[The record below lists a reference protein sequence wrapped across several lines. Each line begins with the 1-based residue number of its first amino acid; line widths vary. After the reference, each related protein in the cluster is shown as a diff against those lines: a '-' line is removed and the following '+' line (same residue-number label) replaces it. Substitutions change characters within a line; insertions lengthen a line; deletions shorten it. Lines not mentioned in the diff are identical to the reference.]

1 MSGANHR
8 GTVSGANHT
17 STVNGANRTSTLP
30 AGLELGDTARRI
42 LCAAAELFATRG
54 FHGTSMRELAD
65 ASELRAPSIY
75 EHFGSKEQL
84 LDRLIVVGRDVAIV
98 ELDRAAAAAGPTPPE
113 RLDAAVTTLVGIHT
127 TWPALMRVLTD
138 DVHGVGA
145 STLHTAAAARLELSL
160 RLGQILTDGEV
171 SGDFRVGNLV
181 ATVAAVHGLLIRI
194 PHWFTPGED
203 YGVDD
208 LTRDYRQLVR
218 AMLHVR

>member
-1 MSGANHR
+1 MSGANH
-8 GTVSGANHT
+8 TTSASGAAPIHGET
-17 STVNGANRTSTLP
+17 ATLP
-30 AGLELGDTARRI
+30 PGLELGDTARRI
-42 LCAAAELFATRG
+42 LCAAVELFATRG

-65 ASELRAPSIY
+65 ASGLRAPSIY

-84 LDRLIVVGRDVAIV
+84 LVELIAIGRDVAIV
-98 ELDRAAAAAGPTPPE
+98 GLDHAAADAEPTPPE
-113 RLDAAVTTLVGIHT
+113 RLDAAVTTLVAIHT

-138 DVHGVGA
+138 DVHGVGER
-145 STLHTAAAARLELSL
+145 TVHTAAAARLELSL
-160 RLGQILTDGEV
+160 RLGQILAEGET
-171 SGDFRVGNLV
+171 SGDFDVGNLV

-208 LTRDYRQLVR
+208 LTRDYRRLVR

>member
-1 MSGANHR
+1 MHGEP
-8 GTVSGANHT
+8 T
-17 STVNGANRTSTLP
+17 TLP
-30 AGLELGDTARRI
+30 PGLELGDTARRI
-42 LCAAAELFATRG
+42 LCAAVELFATRG

-65 ASELRAPSIY
+65 ASGLRAPSIY

-84 LDRLIVVGRDVAIV
+84 LVELIVIGRDVAIV
-98 ELDRAAAAAGPTPPE
+98 ELDRAAADAGPTSPE

-138 DVHGVGA
+138 DVHGVGEQ
-145 STLHTAAAARLELSL
+145 TVHTAAAARLELSL
-160 RLGQILTDGEV
+160 RLGQILADGEA
-171 SGDFRVGNLV
+171 SGDFDVGNLV

-194 PHWFTPGED
+194 PHWFTPGDD

-208 LTRDYRQLVR
+208 LTRDYRRLVR

>member
-1 MSGANHR
+1 MSGANDTS
-8 GTVSGANHT
+8 TVSGANHT
-17 STVNGANRTSTLP
+17 STLP
-30 AGLELGDTARRI
+30 PGLELGDTPRRI

-65 ASELRAPSIY
+65 ASGLRAPSIY

-84 LDRLIVVGRDVAIV
+84 LIRLIVIGRDVAIV
-98 ELDRAAAAAGPTPPE
+98 ELDHAAAEAGPTPPE
-113 RLDAAVTTLVGIHT
+113 RLDAAVATLVGVHT

-138 DVHGVGA
+138 DVHGIGEP
-145 STLHTAAAARLELSL
+145 TMHAAAVARLELSL
-160 RLGQILTDGEV
+160 RLGQILADGEA
-171 SGDFRVGNLV
+171 SGDFEVGNLV

-208 LTRDYRQLVR
+208 LTQDYRRLVR
-218 AMLHVR
+218 AMLRVR

>member
-1 MSGANHR
+1 MSGSSAR
-8 GTVSGANHT
+8 SEPA
-17 STVNGANRTSTLP
+17 ALP
-30 AGLELGDTARRI
+30 PGLDLGDTARRI
-42 LCAAAELFATRG
+42 LCAAVELFATCG

-65 ASELRAPSIY
+65 ASGLRAPSIY

-84 LDRLIVVGRDVAIV
+84 LVELIAVGRDVAIV
-98 ELDRAAAAAGPTPPE
+98 ELDRAAAAGPTPPE
-113 RLDAAVTTLVGIHT
+113 RLDAAVTALVAIHT

-138 DVHGVGA
+138 DVHGVGEQTVH
-145 STLHTAAAARLELSL
+145 SAATARLELSL
-160 RLGQILTDGEV
+160 RLGQILADGEA
-171 SGDFRVGNLV
+171 SGDFDVGNLV

-208 LTRDYRQLVR
+208 LTRDYRRLVR